1 MLPREHLIGW
11 KNGGLAK
18 MTTAI
23 TKNQTPEEA
32 ELERKKLELS
42 AIENELAE
50 RELDLSTLEA
60 ELRAF
65 ERRYLRTVGVRYA
78 ELDDLEAQIAEVMAR
93 LNPRDTHTREQA
105 SRARA
110 QADESAQAAGTA
122 KESKQPDTFKPP
134 EDLKKLYRELAKR
147 VHPDLAN
154 DDEDRARRTKFMA
167 EVNRAYQDGDVVR
180 LQALFAEWEG
190 SPEAVK
196 GEGVGADLVRIIRK
210 ISQAR
215 GRLQAI
221 ETKIVQLKEADLF
234 KLREKVREAERD
246 GRDLLAEMVAKLEMQ
261 IADARKRLAELS
273 AKKSGE

>member
-1 MLPREHLIGW
+1 M
-11 KNGGLAK
+11 N
-18 MTTAI
+18 
-23 TKNQTPEEA
+23 NQIIRHKTPEEL
-32 ELERKKLELS
+32 ELERKKLELA

-60 ELRAF
+60 ELSAF

-93 LNPRDTHTREQA
+93 LNPRDTRAHEQA
-105 SRARA
+105 SHARA
-110 QADESAQAAGTA
+110 QAHESAQAARSA

-154 DDEDRARRTKFMA
+154 DDGDRARRNRFMA
-167 EVNRAYQDGDVVR
+167 EANSAYQDGDARR
-180 LQALFAEWEG
+180 LQALLAEWEG

-196 GEGVGADLVRIIRK
+196 GEGIGADLVRIIRK

-215 GRLQAI
+215 GRLEVI
-221 ETKIVQLKEADLF
+221 ETKIAQLKETDLF
-234 KLREKVREAERD
+234 KLRDKVREAEREAH
-246 GRDLLAEMVAKLEMQ
+246 DLLAEMVAKLEMQ
-261 IADARKRLAELS
+261 IADARKRLVELN
-273 AKKSGE
+273 AKRSGG